1 MSRRLPKAT
10 EETLDDIRRQ
20 AAPPQ
25 ARHDSTESSGVTTET
40 PPAKSQSLVIV
51 LPREPNDRRERKQ
64 TDAGMLRRSRARDII
79 ERHAACAAIGG
90 LIPLPILD
98 TVGVMAAV
106 AMMIRALADLYGEP
120 LRRDRAKALAASVAG
135 GLGQAGAGSL
145 TSAAL
150 AKLVPGANIAGA
162 MVSSAAALALTRTIG
177 RAFVLHYETGGTALT
192 FDEEALR
199 TYFASVAPSQPTSRQ

>member
-10 EETLDDIRRQ
+10 AETLDDIRRQ

-25 ARHDSTESSGVTTET
+25 DRQDSTESSGATTET

-51 LPREPNDRRERKQ
+51 LPREPNDRREREQ
-64 TDAGMLRRSRARDII
+64 TDAVMWRRSRARGII

-192 FDEEALR
+192 FDAEALR

>member
-10 EETLDDIRRQ
+10 AETLDDIRRQ
-20 AAPPQ
+20 AAAPQ
-25 ARHDSTESSGVTTET
+25 GGGGSTEAPGATLEISS
-40 PPAKSQSLVIV
+40 AKSQTLAVV
-51 LPREPNDRRERKQ
+51 LPRAPNDRCERGR
-64 TDAGMLRRSRARDII
+64 TDAAILRQSRARDII

-98 TVGVMAAV
+98 TVGVMASV
-106 AMMIRALADLYGEP
+106 AMMIRALAGLYGEP

-135 GLGQAGAGSL
+135 GLGQAGAGSV
-145 TSAAL
+145 TTAAL
-150 AKLVPGANIAGA
+150 AKLLPGANIAGA

-192 FDEEALR
+192 FDEAAIR
-199 TYFASVAPSQPTSRQ
+199 AYFASEAPSQPTLRQ